1 VSNKAII
8 IEIESLKEKI
18 LELEKEKE
26 TIEQERKTLD
36 NEIV

>member
-1 VSNKAII
+1 VNNKAII

-26 TIEQERKTLD
+26 TIE
-36 NEIV
+36 

>member
-1 VSNKAII
+1 VNNKVII

-26 TIEQERKTLD
+26 TIEQERKILD
-36 NEIV
+36 NEII

>member
-1 VSNKAII
+1 VNNKVII

-26 TIEQERKTLD
+26 TIE
-36 NEIV
+36 

>member
-26 TIEQERKTLD
+26 TIE
-36 NEIV
+36 

>member
-1 VSNKAII
+1 MII

-26 TIEQERKTLD
+26 TIEQERKILD
-36 NEIV
+36 NEII

>member
-1 VSNKAII
+1 MNNKVII

-26 TIEQERKTLD
+26 TIEQERKILD
-36 NEIV
+36 NEII